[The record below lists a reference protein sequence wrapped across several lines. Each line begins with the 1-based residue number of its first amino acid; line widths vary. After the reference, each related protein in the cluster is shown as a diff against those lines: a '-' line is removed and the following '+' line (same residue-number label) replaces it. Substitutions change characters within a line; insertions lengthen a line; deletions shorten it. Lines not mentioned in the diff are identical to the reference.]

1 MHYYIPLGLGLTNI
15 DILVIEEELAINLSN
30 FSIII
35 IENNFVHLFL
45 VISGTRDQELFW
57 FNMFK
62 KKHLLCSWFIIQ
74 LSYIKNF
81 TSHYYIVNNRKL
93 ILYNLTSI
101 AWFLVLIETK
111 KKKLTAFIIRSRVSG
126 IKINNRNFS
135 ITFNNVYIS
144 INNKIG
150 KKNFAFIIIFK
161 IFYFL
166 YPSISAIYAGTC
178 RATLIYVIKLYKRY
192 FLKNTTIKILIDSIA
207 LEIETIRL
215 LTWKTANLI
224 NKNIKYLWFIAFS
237 NFYLT
242 QKLFYLYIK
251 LISLFSYIQIEK
263 YIYIQYIKLFYSK
276 Y

>member
-1 MHYYIPLGLGLTNI
+1 MIYILHESKSKKKFFYICTNKFNSKYNMINLTLDIKQISLKKIAHYFSTFLYNTYNHWKCLYFYDILYYAHFFGLMHYYIPLGLGLTNI

-126 IKINNRNFS
+126 IKINNRNF
-135 ITFNNVYIS
+135 Y
-144 INNKIG
+144 
-150 KKNFAFIIIFK
+150 KKMI
-161 IFYFL
+161 
-166 YPSISAIYAGTC
+166 
-178 RATLIYVIKLYKRY
+178 
-192 FLKNTTIKILIDSIA
+192 
-207 LEIETIRL
+207 
-215 LTWKTANLI
+215 I
-224 NKNIKYLWFIAFS
+224 NKKF
-237 NFYLT
+237 FY
-242 QKLFYLYIK
+242 YI
-251 LISLFSYIQIEK
+251 
-263 YIYIQYIKLFYSK
+263 
-276 Y
+276 